1 VFAEP
6 GDLVTLDEREVGV
19 ITTAAI
25 HHEEGP
31 IALAL
36 IKRTVDP
43 GSVLTVT
50 RADHSISATQ
60 EIVVSPTTGAT
71 AAERLRPNRQ

>member
-1 VFAEP
+1 
-6 GDLVTLDEREVGV
+6 
-19 ITTAAI
+19 
-25 HHEEGP
+25 
-31 IALAL
+31 
-36 IKRTVDP
+36 
-43 GSVLTVT
+43 VT